1 MAMTDEEAIAL
12 VNRHRPDCLELL
24 NGEMVQA
31 DSAAGTAEMRFELDR
46 RFAHTDGTVVQ
57 GGFVTAMLDAVM
69 GHALFIQLGLQ
80 YATPTL
86 EIHVSFLE
94 AARPGAFRATGRVVR
109 RGRSISFL
117 EADLFDA
124 DDRLVARGTSTVK
137 QYPFRR

>member
-1 MAMTDEEAIAL
+1 MTDEEAVAW
-12 VNRHRPDCLELL
+12 VNAHRPDCLELL
-24 NGEMVQA
+24 GGEMVSA
-31 DSAAGTAEMRFELDR
+31 DSAAGTVEMRFALDR

-69 GHALFIQLGLQ
+69 GHALFMQLEMQ

-94 AARPGAFRATGRVVR
+94 AARPGAFRALGRVVR

-117 EADLFDA
+117 EADLLDE

-137 QYPFRR
+137 QFPLKR